1 MFYNPVELIRRKR
14 SGQALS
20 GREIQY
26 LVDDYTSGRIPDY
39 QFSAFLMAVYFRSLN
54 MRETVDLTRALLRSG
69 RSLNLRGLNRPVI
82 DKHSTGG
89 VGDKISLILAP
100 LLAACGV
107 VVPMISGRGLGHTG
121 GTLDKLQSIPGFRVD
136 LTLPEFK
143 AQLRKIGVALI
154 GATDEIA
161 PADRLIYALRDVT
174 ATVDSIPLIA
184 ASIMSKKLAEDLD
197 GLVLDVKYGSG
208 AFLPEYRRAKKLARI
223 MVDLGR
229 RFGVRVRAVM
239 TDMNCPLGQYVGNA
253 LEVMEAIEV
262 LKGRGTPDLIRV
274 TFALGEAM
282 LQMAKIKGGQKL
294 LAEKIAS
301 GAALS
306 KFREIIRC
314 QGGDDRVIDD
324 YQRLPLSQRS
334 WPLRSREK
342 GYISAMDSYQLGLLA
357 TELGAGRQRKDDAID
372 PACGFRLYKKT
383 GDFVTPG
390 EILIT
395 VLADDARRAALVRR
409 KLPDVYVI
417 KLRPVRR
424 RPLIREII

>member
-1 MFYNPVELIRRKR
+1 MPYNPVELIWRKR

-20 GREIQY
+20 GKEIQY
-26 LVDDYTSGRIPDY
+26 LVDGYTRGRIPDY
-39 QFSAFLMAVYFRSLN
+39 QFSAFLMTVYFRSLS
-54 MRETVDLTRALLRSG
+54 MREIVALTRALLRSG
-69 RSLNLRGLNRPVI
+69 RSLNLRGFNRPVI

-100 LLAACGV
+100 LIAACGV
-107 VVPMISGRGLGHTG
+107 VVPMISGRSLGHTG

-136 LTLPEFK
+136 LTLQEFK
-143 AQLRKIGVALI
+143 SQLRKIGVAMI

-208 AFLPEYRRAKKLARI
+208 AFLPEYRRAKYLARI

-239 TDMNCPLGQYVGNA
+239 TDMDCPLGRYVGNA

-274 TFALGEAM
+274 TFALGEVM
-282 LQMAKIKGGQKL
+282 LQMARIKGGQKL

-301 GAALS
+301 GAALK
-306 KFREIIRC
+306 KFREIIRG

-324 YQRLPLSQRS
+324 YRRLPLSRRG

-342 GYISAMDSYQLGLLA
+342 GYIGAIDSHRLGLLA
-357 TELGAGRQRKDDAID
+357 TELGAGRRRKEDALD
-372 PACGFRLYKKT
+372 PSCGFRLYKKT

-390 EILIT
+390 EILIEI
-395 VLADDARRAALVRR
+395 LSDDARRAALVRS
-409 KLPDVYVI
+409 KLPDVYNI
-417 KLRPVRR
+417 KHHPMRR
-424 RPLIREII
+424 RPLIRETI